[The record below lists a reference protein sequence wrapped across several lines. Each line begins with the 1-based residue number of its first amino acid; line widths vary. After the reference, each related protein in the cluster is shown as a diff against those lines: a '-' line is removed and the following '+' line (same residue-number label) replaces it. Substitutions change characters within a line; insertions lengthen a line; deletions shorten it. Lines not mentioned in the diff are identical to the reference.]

1 MQGSHRG
8 ETAVGAS
15 SERQPARWGLKNSFD
30 GHPPVT
36 NADKAVSCLLW
47 SLRQDRPLRI
57 CSKQTGCSYHFHW
70 SGLYR
75 PRSYYSS
82 ESFVQ
87 EPFGE
92 AMRYHRS
99 LQTAQLLSV
108 SQGFQTFGK
117 VPAIFIHNH
126 ILTQASDLCH
136 LPRGQKSAEKS
147 LESFSSVCGHYD
159 LGSFRFS
166 ARRLLTIVFV
176 HGTSRPEPNLWT
188 CRGAGPGDSMWAGS
202 CDPGSVGTEQHII
215 ENWCVLGFKSLLWG
229 AVMDLSGN
237 WAGELCCPWHV
248 GNIGGL
254 LY

>member
-1 MQGSHRG
+1 MKS
-8 ETAVGAS
+8 
-15 SERQPARWGLKNSFD
+15 PARQALKDLLKADWVFLSL
-30 GHPPVT
+30 PLKWPV
-36 NADKAVSCLLW
+36 
-47 SLRQDRPLRI
+47 
-57 CSKQTGCSYHFHW
+57 QT
-70 SGLYR
+70 
-75 PRSYYSS
+75 P
-82 ESFVQ
+82 
-87 EPFGE
+87 
-92 AMRYHRS
+92 
-99 LQTAQLLSV
+99 QLLLFRKFCTRAMWGGNEVPQKSPDSSAAV
-108 SQGFQTFGK
+108 CFTGISNPCRKHFGK

-126 ILTQASDLCH
+126 ILTRALDLCH

-147 LESFSSVCGHYD
+147 LESFSSVCGRYD
-159 LGSFRFS
+159 FGSFRFS

-215 ENWCVLGFKSLLWG
+215 ENWCVLGFKSPLWG